1 MSWSVTQKLANGRA
15 GYAETLFGKAAG
27 GWDGGRNFVEPSPG
41 GEGGLMRC
49 VNDEALPLW
58 FCIRLGR
65 LPKRFAYRAVMM
77 GTRMAVTITLAATS
91 AVAEAA
97 TGSKAGLIWAMITGF
112 ATAAPAAE
120 EAATPAVPFPP
131 PITRS
136 AMISGMPVI
145 MITATPV
152 TIPSRPVSRIT
163 FRLMVFPS
171 AKPKNGSAPAW
182 LC

>member
-1 MSWSVTQKLANGRA
+1 M
-15 GYAETLFGKAAG
+15 EAA
-27 GWDGGRNFVEPSPG
+27 
-41 GEGGLMRC
+41 
-49 VNDEALPLW
+49 
-58 FCIRLGR
+58 
-65 LPKRFAYRAVMM
+65 
-77 GTRMAVTITLAATS
+77 LAATS

-97 TGSKAGLIWAMITGF
+97 TGSKAGLIWAIITGL

-136 AMISGMPVI
+136 ATISGIPV
-145 MITATPV
+145 MTITATPS

-171 AKPKNGSAPAW
+171 AKPKNGISTGVA
-182 LC
+182 LLKKSRRS